1 MKSRKTS
8 WRKEHLGCALKD
20 LLYIWLKNSLKGM
33 IVNKWRVAMFFFSQ
47 NNSNYVEKYMWY
59 YKQRW
64 VTSWDKNM
72 TKDRPVSWTIHKR
85 NGTGQWT
92 SKTVFDLAN
101 NQNIP
106 KGYLFLVYCCVA
118 VIIFDNYMV
127 LIVND
132 RASIMKN
139 GTLELF

>member
-20 LLYIWLKNSLKGM
+20 LLSIWLKNSLKGM
-33 IVNKWRVAMFFFSQ
+33 TVNKWRVAIFFPQ
-47 NNSNYVEKYMWY
+47 NNFNYVEKYMWY

-72 TKDRPVSWTIHKR
+72 TKDRPISWTIHKR

-101 NQNIP
+101 NQRNAQEHEIP
-106 KGYLFLVYCCVA
+106 FCREQHTKIKAG
-118 VIIFDNYMV
+118 DNTCSWQVCKETSV
-127 LIVND
+127 LIY
-132 RASIMKN
+132 SY
-139 GTLELF
+139 